1 MPSPSVTLLAHI
13 DMPPK
18 LLASLIVLGLFL
30 VIWFFKAMLSTE
42 KKVPQAAGPTCPTCG
57 GKASWAVPHNFWNCF
72 RCNRAVPMPGQQP
85 MGGPMHPQNQN
96 PYGAPPPHNPYGAP
110 PPQNP
115 YAQHQPMQQQ
125 QAPQVPFCGAC
136 GGPGRWI
143 PESNAWG
150 CDRCRQL
157 IQPR

>member
-1 MPSPSVTLLAHI
+1 MPSPSATLLAHI
-13 DMPPK
+13 DIEPR
-18 LLASLIVLGLFL
+18 LLASLIVLGLCL
-30 VIWFFKAMLSTE
+30 VIWFFKVMLSTE
-42 KKVPQAAGPTCPTCG
+42 KKVPQSAGPTCPTCG
-57 GKASWAVPHNFWNCF
+57 GKASWAVPGNFWKCF
-72 RCNRAVPMPGQQP
+72 RCNQPVPTPGQHP
-85 MGGPMHPQNQN
+85 PMGMGGP
-96 PYGAPPPHNPYGAP
+96 PPPHNPYGAP

-115 YAQHQPMQQQ
+115 YARQPPVQQQ
-125 QAPQVPFCGAC
+125 QAPQVPFCGIC